1 MEQAYGGA
9 ACSLLSESSLDRE
22 HSATLNNT
30 YIMGLNAAY
39 VIRIAFLHVTQ
50 PAVPARSGNMYSVS
64 SSDKP
69 INNIHVKT
77 PLKKDNME

>member
-30 YIMGLNAAY
+30 YIMGQDTAY
-39 VIRIAFLHVTQ
+39 VIRIAFLHVTMA
-50 PAVPARSGNMYSVS
+50 AVPTRFGN
-64 SSDKP
+64 
-69 INNIHVKT
+69 INLGIKQ
-77 PLKKDNME
+77 